1 MIRRNESK
9 EEVVNS
15 EYRVRLLSEVNSLEV
30 ADSPMLFFN
39 RRIFADLLAREEIFN
54 LVLKVPGD
62 IFEFGVY
69 RRNGLMAFHALSQ
82 VLEPYNVHRK
92 FVGFDTFTGFPK
104 GTEHDPELN
113 SGYFSDSNLD
123 TLLSAI
129 DFQKRNS
136 LVSHID
142 RVTLVKGDAR
152 ETLPNYLA
160 TRPHQIVALL
170 YMDFDLYEPTKI
182 ALESVIPLMPK
193 GGVIAFDQAGQSK
206 WPGETLALKE
216 VLGLKNI
223 TLKRLTYN
231 SKISYTQ
238 V

>member
-1 MIRRNESK
+1 MA
-9 EEVVNS
+9 NS
-15 EYRVRLLSEVNSLEV
+15 DYLVGKLSEISSLEV
-30 ADSPMLFFN
+30 AESPMLFFN
-39 RRIFADLLAREEIFN
+39 RRILADLLAREELFN

-62 IFEFGVY
+62 IFECGVY
-69 RRNGLMAFHALSQ
+69 RGNGLMAFHALSQ

-92 FVGFDTFTGFPK
+92 IVGFDSFTGFPK
-104 GTEHDPELN
+104 GTEFDPELN

-129 DFQKRNS
+129 EFQKRDS
-136 LVSHID
+136 LISHVD
-142 RVTLVKGDAR
+142 RVTLVEGDAR

-216 VLGLKNI
+216 VLGLQTK

-231 SKISYTQ
+231 SNVAYAQ

>member
-1 MIRRNESK
+1 LIRRNESK

-15 EYRVRLLSEVNSLEV
+15 EYRVRKISEVSSLEV
-30 ADSPMLFFN
+30 AESPMLFFN

-62 IFEFGVY
+62 IFECGVY
-69 RRNGLMAFHALSQ
+69 RGNGLMAFHALSQ

-104 GTEHDPELN
+104 GTEYDPEFD
-113 SGYFSDSNLD
+113 SGYFSDSHLD

-129 DFQKRNS
+129 EFQKRDS
-136 LVSHID
+136 LISHVD

-182 ALESVIPLMPK
+182 ALESVIPLIPK
-193 GGVIAFDQAGQSK
+193 GGVIAFDQAGQYK
-206 WPGETLALKE
+206 WPGETLAIKE

-223 TLKRLTYN
+223 TFKRLTYN
-231 SKISYTQ
+231 SNVSYIQ

>member
-1 MIRRNESK
+1 MIKRNESK

-15 EYRVRLLSEVNSLEV
+15 EYRDRKISEVSSLEV
-30 ADSPMLFFN
+30 VDSPMLFLN
-39 RRIFADLLAREEIFN
+39 RRIFADLLARQELFN

-62 IFEFGVY
+62 IFECGVY
-69 RRNGLMAFHALSQ
+69 RGNGLMAFHALSQ

-113 SGYFSDSNLD
+113 PGYFSDSNFD

-129 DFQKRNS
+129 EFQKRDS
-136 LVSHID
+136 LISHVD

-160 TRPHQIVALL
+160 THPHQIVALL

-182 ALESVIPLMPK
+182 ALESVIPLIPK

-206 WPGETLALKE
+206 WPGETLALKQ
-216 VLGLKNI
+216 VLGLNNI
-223 TLKRLTYN
+223 ELKRLTYN
-231 SKISYTQ
+231 SNVSYIQ